1 MKTFPL
7 AVAWLVGLAA
17 CNGSPGIAPP
27 AAAQPQPP
35 GAPTIAAAPGVAAPE
50 LAESEFQESDHNRNP
65 FRAPTIAVTETPT
78 ESDLP
83 TVLPQYSIDEL
94 RLVAI
99 VLTENAPRA
108 MVLDPG
114 GTGYVVKRGD
124 YIGRPDLVHVGGVNG
139 SEYPLNWRVDRVRD
153 GELVLNREDRA
164 GVLKTESRVI
174 ALHTTTDDRIRK
186 L

>member
-7 AVAWLVGLAA
+7 AIAWLVGLAA
-17 CNGSPGIAPP
+17 CNGSPGTAPPP
-27 AAAQPQPP
+27 AARAQPPVV
-35 GAPTIAAAPGVAAPE
+35 PTIAAASGVAAPE
-50 LAESEFQESDHNRNP
+50 LSESDFQESDHNRNP
-65 FRAPTIAVTETPT
+65 FRAPTIAVSETPAG
-78 ESDLP
+78 SDLP

-99 VLTENAPRA
+99 VLADDAPRA

-114 GTGYVVKRGD
+114 GTGHVVKRGD

-139 SEYPLNWRVDRVRD
+139 SEHQLNWRVDRVRD

-174 ALHTTTDDRIRK
+174 ALHATTDDRVRK